1 MVDPIKPL
9 KGHTGRHLSDEGLS
23 QNNRSSYT
31 GGLRDPSKSKKE
43 SMTSAQSSSQQ
54 HPSVHFNPKFLGGKS
69 SSQRSEARPQRHRRL
84 SSLNEFHDPFST
96 AEVYYGP
103 ETNPN
108 KQPGFR
114 QLNRPR
120 TMSVVDTVSDFKNK
134 ADYDRHLLKR
144 RGSEDDTYL
153 SSKGNRR
160 FFIENVDEMLR
171 KLLATEDTDKNF
183 QITIEDTGPK
193 VIKVGTANSGGYKY
207 VNIRGTYMLSN
218 LLQELTLAKSFGRNQ
233 IFLDEARINENPVN
247 RLTRLIHT
255 QFWDNLT
262 RRVDLTNVAQ
272 IALDTKIDAPGAK
285 NPRIYVPYNCP
296 EQYEFYVQA
305 SQMNPSLSLEVEY
318 LPRDITPEYVKSLN
332 RTPGL
337 LALAMEAHVNPT
349 SGELT
354 LVGYPYAVPGGRF
367 NELYG
372 WDSYM
377 IALGLLESG
386 KTHVARGMVEH
397 FIFEIE
403 HYGKI
408 LNANRSYYLCRS
420 QPPFLTDM
428 ALQVFKK
435 LGGKSN
441 PDAIDFLKRS
451 CHAAVK
457 EYRTVWV
464 NSPRL
469 DPETG
474 LSCYHP
480 VGLGIPPETEVD
492 HFDSLLAPYYKKFNV
507 SREEFARMYND
518 GEINEPKLDD
528 FFMHDRGVRESGH
541 DTTYRFEGVCA
552 YLATIDLNSLLY
564 KYEVDIAEIIEQ
576 FFENEYHDPWDDS
589 VTDAQYW
596 RNLAQKRRS
605 AITKYM
611 WDEETGFFFDYNTK
625 TRKRHSYES
634 ATTLWALWAGLAN
647 EYQAK
652 VTVEKAIPRLEV
664 LGGIVACTE
673 RSRGPLSIKRPSRQ
687 WDFPYGW
694 APHQIMAWHGLS
706 RYGFLS
712 TATRLAYRW
721 LYIMTKAFVDYNGIV
736 VEKYDVTKGTDPHR
750 VNAEY
755 GNQGAD
761 FKGVAKEGFGW
772 VNASY
777 VLGLRYMNNHAKR
790 ALATCVPPV
799 PFFNSLRS
807 NERKNYGL
815 QTHS

>member
-1 MVDPIKPL
+1 MVDPVRSLEKGTGEHSL
-9 KGHTGRHLSDEGLS
+9 KDNVSQGDKSSPKGGMKDILDPRKDYVTSGHSTS
-23 QNNRSSYT
+23 QPHS
-31 GGLRDPSKSKKE
+31 
-43 SMTSAQSSSQQ
+43 
-54 HPSVHFNPKFLGGKS
+54 SVHFNPRFVGSKS
-69 SSQRSEARPQRHRRL
+69 SSINSEARPQRHTRL

-108 KQPGFR
+108 KHVATR
-114 QLNRPR
+114 RVNRPR
-120 TMSVVDTVSDFKNK
+120 TMSVVDTASDFKNK

-193 VIKVGTANSGGYKY
+193 VIKVGTANSDGFKY

-218 LLQELTLAKSFGRNQ
+218 LLQELTIAQSFGRSQ
-233 IFLDEARINENPVN
+233 IFLDEARINENPVD

-262 RRVDLTNVAQ
+262 RRVDLNSIAQ
-272 IALDTKIDAPGAK
+272 IALDTKIDTPGAK
-285 NPRIYVPYNCP
+285 NPRVYVPYNCP
-296 EQYEFYVQA
+296 KQYEFYIQA
-305 SQMNPSLSLEVEY
+305 SQMDPSLSLEVEY

-332 RTPGL
+332 ETPGL
-337 LALAMEAHVNPT
+337 LALAMEEHVNPS

-367 NELYG
+367 NEFYG

-377 IALGLLESG
+377 IALGLLEGG

-403 HYGKI
+403 HYGKT
-408 LNANRSYYLCRS
+408 LNANRTYYLCRS

-441 PDAIDFLKRS
+441 PDAIDFLQRA
-451 CHAAVK
+451 CQAAIK
-457 EYRTVWV
+457 EYKTVWAH
-464 NSPRL
+464 SPRL
-469 DPETG
+469 DAETG

-480 VGLGIPPETEVD
+480 VGLGIPPETEED
-492 HFDSLLAPYYKKFNV
+492 HFDSLLDPYYKKYNA
-507 SREEFARMYND
+507 SREEFVRMYNE
-518 GEINEPKLDD
+518 GEIREPKLDE
-528 FFMHDRGVRESGH
+528 FFMHDRAVRESGH

-552 YLATIDLNSLLY
+552 HLATIDLNSLLY
-564 KYEVDIAEIIEQ
+564 KYEKDIADIIEQ
-576 FFENEYHDPWDDS
+576 FFGDEYHDTWDDLI
-589 VTDAQYW
+589 TDSQYW
-596 RNLAQKRRS
+596 RNLAQKRKS
-605 AITKYM
+605 VVTKCM

-625 TRKRHSYES
+625 TKQKRSYES
-634 ATTLWALWAGLAN
+634 ATTLWALWAGLAT
-647 EYQAK
+647 EDQAK
-652 VTVEKAIPRLEV
+652 VIVEKALPRLEV

-673 RSRGPLSIKRPSRQ
+673 RSRGPLSVKRPPRQ

-694 APHQIMAWHGLS
+694 APHQILAWHGLS
-706 RYGFLS
+706 KYGFLS

-777 VLGLRYMNNHAKR
+777 VLGLSYMNNHAKR

-799 PFFNSLRS
+799 PFFNSLRPK
-807 NERKNYGL
+807 ERNGYGL
-815 QTHS
+815 QVLS